1 MATEQEKFIY
11 SVDRIIEAVMFEN
24 WLRFYFITPM
34 QEEKNEN
41 QDNEEHL
48 FVLIPEKAMKN
59 IEKDY
64 KDLWPMAQLMNNKEI
79 TFELS
84 QKVICTY
91 VVENI
96 DGTIIPRDTA
106 GSVMDSMA
114 FQAQLQ
120 LFNTWIQLHGDQLE
134 KGFVDFATWRSL
146 FAQWKDSQPGKEL
159 QEKILLSLQKQ
170 PAGQA

>member
-1 MATEQEKFIY
+1 MATEQEQFIY
-11 SVDRIIEAVMFEN
+11 SVDRIIESVMFEN

-34 QEEKNEN
+34 KEEKNEEKEG
-41 QDNEEHL
+41 EEHL
-48 FVLIPEKAMKN
+48 FLLIPEKAMKN

-64 KDLWPMAQLMNNKEI
+64 NDLLPMAQLMNNQEV

-96 DGTIIPRDTA
+96 DGKIIPRDTA
-106 GSVMDSMA
+106 GSIMDSMA
-114 FQAQLQ
+114 FQTQLQ
-120 LFNTWIQLHGDQLE
+120 LFNTWIQLHEDQLE

-146 FAQWKDSQPGKEL
+146 FAEWKTSQPGKEL
-159 QEKILLSLQKQ
+159 QEKILLSLQQ
-170 PAGQA
+170 HPAGQA